1 MPASDSLGFK
11 AWRGMPSLQPNEHAH
26 GDLELNLPFTG
37 AVTYF
42 HGGRFATIPTGHLA
56 VMWAAIPHQLTAVE
70 DGTRMAW
77 VTVPLAMALR
87 WGLSE
92 QAVARLMRGELL
104 LSPSADAVDA
114 ALAEGWAVD
123 FEQGGDPATVQL
135 EVQARLRRLL
145 SAAEEAPAEDA
156 SGVISRMA
164 AWLAEHRAE
173 DVAMEDLA
181 RAVGLHPKYAAT
193 RFREV
198 CGMTP
203 WQYLTRLRV
212 AEAQRLMLTTAHTVL
227 AVAQQA
233 GFGSQA
239 RFYAAFKDVCGEA
252 PGRWRKRHR
261 R

>member
-1 MPASDSLGFK
+1 MGASESLGFK
-11 AWRGMPSLQPNEHAH
+11 AWEGAPSLQAAEHAH
-26 GDLELNLPFTG
+26 GDLELNLPYTG
-37 AVTYF
+37 SVTYF
-42 HGGRFATIPTGHLA
+42 HGGRFVSIPSGHLG
-56 VMWAAIPHQLTAVE
+56 VLWAAIPHQLTTVE
-70 DGTRMAW
+70 PGTRMAW

-87 WGLSE
+87 WGLAE
-92 QAVARLMRGELL
+92 DAMARLMRGELL
-104 LSPSADAVDA
+104 RSAAPDPVDA
-114 ALAEGWAVD
+114 ALAATWAAD
-123 FEQGGDPATVQL
+123 CTGDGDQATVQL

-145 SAAEEAPAEDA
+145 RAAEQAPAQDA
-156 SGVISRMA
+156 SGVISRIA
-164 AWLAEHRAE
+164 AWLAEHRSE
-173 DVAMEDLA
+173 DLAMEDLA

-212 AEAQRLMLTTAHTVL
+212 AEAQRLLLTTDLTIL
-227 AVAQQA
+227 AIAERS

-239 RFYAAFKDVCGEA
+239 RFYAAFRDICGEA